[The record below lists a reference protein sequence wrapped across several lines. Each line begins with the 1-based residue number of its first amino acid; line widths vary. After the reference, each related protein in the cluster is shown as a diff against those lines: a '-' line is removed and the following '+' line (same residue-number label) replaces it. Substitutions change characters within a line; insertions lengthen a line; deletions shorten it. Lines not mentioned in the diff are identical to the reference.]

1 MNKRRV
7 VITGLGALAPNGNSV
22 SDYWD
27 SLISGRSGI
36 NHITSFDTENLNVKI
51 AGELSNFNPE
61 DHFDRK
67 EIRKLDPFTIYHL
80 VSSKEAI
87 SNSGLNE
94 DKLDL
99 NRVGVMIGSGVGGI
113 QTLEDQHGTYSSR
126 GQRRVSPFFVPRMI
140 ANIAAGNLAI
150 KYGFKGPN
158 QTIISA
164 CASGTDAIGLA
175 SRVIQYGD
183 ADVMITGGTE
193 ASITGLTISGFAN
206 IKALS
211 TQNENPKTAS
221 KPFDAMRDG
230 FVLGEGSAS
239 IVLEE
244 LSHAKKRNANI
255 LAELVGYGSTDD
267 AFHITQPSAGGEGAI
282 RAMKNAISD
291 ANLSIEN
298 IDYINA
304 HGTSTPFNDKTE
316 SAAISSLF
324 GSHAK
329 KLKVSSTKSMIGHAL
344 GASGALEAV
353 ACILALQ
360 NNVLP
365 PTINYK
371 NPDPECELDY
381 VPNNSQEFETNVA
394 MSNSFGFGGHNGVIL
409 MKKWDGEK
417 N

>member
-22 SDYWD
+22 PQYWD
-27 SLISGRSGI
+27 SLVSGKSGI
-36 NHITSFDTENLNVKI
+36 GYITAFDTENLSVKI
-51 AGELSNFNPE
+51 AGELSNFDAQ

-67 EIRKLDPFTIYHL
+67 ELRKLDPFTVYHM
-80 VSSKEAI
+80 VSSSEAI
-87 SNSGLNE
+87 TQAGLTQNI
-94 DKLDL
+94 DMD
-99 NRVGVMIGSGVGGI
+99 RVGVIIGSGVGGI
-113 QTLEDQHGTYSSR
+113 QTLEDQCNTYSSR

-175 SRVIQYGD
+175 ARTIQYGD

-211 TQNENPKTAS
+211 TRNEDPESAS
-221 KPFDAMRDG
+221 RPFDAERDG

-244 LSHAKKRNANI
+244 LSHAEKRGASI
-255 LAELVGYGSTDD
+255 LAEFVGYGSTDD
-267 AFHITQPSAGGEGAI
+267 AFHITQPSEGGKGAI
-282 RAMKNAISD
+282 KAMQNALDD
-291 ANLSIEN
+291 ANLSVN
-298 IDYINA
+298 DIDYINA

-316 SAAISSLF
+316 SAAITSLF
-324 GSHAK
+324 GDHTK
-329 KLKVSSTKSMIGHAL
+329 KLKVSSTKSMVGHAL
-344 GASGALEAV
+344 GASGALEAI
-353 ACILALQ
+353 ACIQAIQ
-360 NNVLP
+360 NDILP
-365 PTINYK
+365 PTINYN
-371 NPDPECELDY
+371 NPDPECTLDY
-381 VPNNSQEFETNVA
+381 VPNNSQESNINAA
-394 MSNSFGFGGHNGVIL
+394 MSNSFGFGGHNGVIVI
-409 MKKWDGEK
+409 KKWGED
-417 N
+417 

>member
-22 SDYWD
+22 PEYWD
-27 SLISGRSGI
+27 ALISGTSGI
-36 NHITSFDTENLNVKI
+36 DHITYFDTENLSVKI

-61 DHFDRK
+61 DYFDKK

-80 VSSKEAI
+80 ISSIEAI
-87 SNSGLNE
+87 SNSGINE
-94 DKLDL
+94 DNLDL

-113 QTLEDQHGTYSSR
+113 QTLEDQHGTYKSR

-158 QTIISA
+158 QTVISA

-175 SRVIQYGD
+175 SRIIKYGD

-211 TQNENPKTAS
+211 TQNDTPKTAS

-244 LSHAKKRNANI
+244 LTHARKRNANI
-255 LAELVGYGSTDD
+255 LGELVGYGSTDD

-282 RAMKNAISD
+282 RAMKNAVLD
-291 ANLSIEN
+291 ANLSLN
-298 IDYINA
+298 DVDYINA

-316 SAAISSLF
+316 SAAITSLF
-324 GSHAK
+324 GEHAQ

-353 ACILALQ
+353 ACILAI
-360 NNVLP
+360 NHNILP

-371 NPDPECELDY
+371 DSDSECNLDY
-381 VPNNSQEFETNVA
+381 VANNSQKSEVNIA

-409 MKKWDGEK
+409 LKKWSGK
-417 N
+417 

>member
-381 VPNNSQEFETNVA
+381 VPNNSQEFETNLA
-394 MSNSFGFGGHNGVIL
+394 MSNSFGFGGHNSVIL

>member
-22 SDYWD
+22 SQYWG
-27 SLISGRSGI
+27 SLISGKSGI
-36 NHITSFDTENLNVKI
+36 GYITAFDTENLSVKI
-51 AGELSNFNPE
+51 AGELSNFDAQ

-67 EIRKLDPFTIYHL
+67 ELRKLDPFTVYHM
-80 VSSKEAI
+80 VSSSEAI
-87 SNSGLNE
+87 TQAGLIQNV
-94 DKLDL
+94 DMD
-99 NRVGVMIGSGVGGI
+99 RVGVMIGSGVGGI
-113 QTLEDQHGTYSSR
+113 QTLEDQCNVYSSR

-175 SRVIQYGD
+175 ARTIQYGD

-211 TQNENPKTAS
+211 TRNEDPESAS
-221 KPFDAMRDG
+221 RPFDAERDG
-230 FVLGEGSAS
+230 FVLAEGSAS

-244 LSHAKKRNANI
+244 LSHAEKRGASI

-267 AFHITQPSAGGEGAI
+267 AFHITQPSEGGKGAI
-282 RAMKNAISD
+282 KAMQNALDD
-291 ANLSIEN
+291 ANLFVN
-298 IDYINA
+298 DIDYINA

-316 SAAISSLF
+316 SAAVTSLF
-324 GSHAK
+324 GDHTK
-329 KLKVSSTKSMIGHAL
+329 KLKVSSTKSMVGHAL
-344 GASGALEAV
+344 GASGALEAI
-353 ACILALQ
+353 ACIQAIQ
-360 NNVLP
+360 NDIVP
-365 PTINYK
+365 PTINYST
-371 NPDPECELDY
+371 PDPECTLDY
-381 VPNNSQEFETNVA
+381 VPNNAQEGTINAA
-394 MSNSFGFGGHNGVIL
+394 MSNSFGFGGHNGVIII
-409 MKKWDGEK
+409 KKWDED
-417 N
+417 

>member
-22 SDYWD
+22 QEYWG
-27 SLISGRSGI
+27 SLISGKSGI
-36 NHITSFDTENLNVKI
+36 GYITAFDTENLSVKI
-51 AGELSNFNPE
+51 AGELSNFDPQ
-61 DHFDRK
+61 DHFGRK
-67 EIRKLDPFTIYHL
+67 ELRKLDPFTVYHM
-80 VSSKEAI
+80 VSSSEAI
-87 SNSGLNE
+87 TQAELTQNV
-94 DKLDL
+94 DMD
-99 NRVGVMIGSGVGGI
+99 RVGVIIGSGVGGI
-113 QTLEDQHGTYSSR
+113 QTLEDQCNIYSSR

-175 SRVIQYGD
+175 ARTIQYGD

-211 TQNENPKTAS
+211 TRNEDPESAS
-221 KPFDAMRDG
+221 RPFDAERDG

-244 LSHAKKRNANI
+244 LSHAEKRGASI

-267 AFHITQPSAGGEGAI
+267 AFHITQPSEGGKGAI
-282 RAMKNAISD
+282 KAMQNALDD
-291 ANLSIEN
+291 ANLFVN
-298 IDYINA
+298 DIDYINA

-316 SAAISSLF
+316 SAAVTSLF
-324 GSHAK
+324 GDHTK
-329 KLKVSSTKSMIGHAL
+329 KLKVSSTKSMVGHAL
-344 GASGALEAV
+344 GASGALEAI
-353 ACILALQ
+353 ACIQAIQ
-360 NNVLP
+360 NDIVP
-365 PTINYK
+365 PTINYST
-371 NPDPECELDY
+371 PDPECALDY
-381 VPNNSQEFETNVA
+381 VPNNAQEGTINAA
-394 MSNSFGFGGHNGVIL
+394 MSNSFGFGGHNGVIII
-409 MKKWDGEK
+409 KKWDED
-417 N
+417 

>member
-211 TQNENPKTAS
+211 TQNEDPKTAS

-282 RAMKNAISD
+282 RAMRNAISD
-291 ANLSIEN
+291 ANLSLEN

-360 NNVLP
+360 NNILP

-381 VPNNSQEFETNVA
+381 VPNNSQEFETNLA